1 MSIYTLES
9 ATSFGGLDYD
19 AMVDGRSLDANVARA
34 MVRQA
39 NRLIRKRHQLLN
51 LVWPSRLDDSQYRV
65 EMVGA
70 MYDEALLAP
79 LTIRKKP
86 GLTTADVYLRVVVPS
101 GRQVRF
107 SFATR
112 AQPDYTQQSVL
123 HTGTGSWANVT
134 RELTLDPGPLE
145 TLQVYYRAEGEGALM
160 DTATYGGPN
169 TDDLEDYALTET
181 SLYSVDSPQPTW
193 DEAAIARA
201 GHYIRVLVRGTPVAR
216 SRILHGN
223 SSVNNDHALH
233 YDALATGFQSVH
245 LAVGLFGFG
254 SRRPLISTDRG
265 LDPDPTQNVWE
276 IRELAWFGLAQLLLV
291 AQERAL

>member
-1 MSIYTLES
+1 MSIYSLEA
-9 ATSFGGLDYD
+9 ATAFGALDYD
-19 AMVDGRSLDANVARA
+19 AMVDGRAVDANVART

-51 LVWPSRLDDSQYRV
+51 LTWPMRLDDGQYRV

-86 GLTTADVYLRVVVPS
+86 GLTAADIYLRVHAPS

-107 SFATR
+107 SFGTR
-112 AQPDYTQQSVL
+112 GQPDYTQQSVS

-134 RELTLDPGPLE
+134 RALTLDAGPVE

-169 TDDLEDYALTET
+169 TDDLEDFALTET
-181 SLYSVDSPQPTW
+181 SIYSVDSPQPTW
-193 DEAAIARA
+193 NEAAIARA
-201 GHYIRVLVRGTPVAR
+201 GHYIRVLVRGQPVAS

-223 SSVNNDHALH
+223 SAVNNDHALH
-233 YDALATGFQSVH
+233 YDRLSTGYGRS
-245 LAVGLFGFG
+245 AVGGIFG
-254 SRRPLISTDRG
+254 RLLPDQLAIDVG
-265 LDPDPTQNVWE
+265 LDPDPTQNTWE
-276 IRELAWFGLAQLLLV
+276 IRELAWFGLAQVLVV
-291 AQERAL
+291 AQDRAL